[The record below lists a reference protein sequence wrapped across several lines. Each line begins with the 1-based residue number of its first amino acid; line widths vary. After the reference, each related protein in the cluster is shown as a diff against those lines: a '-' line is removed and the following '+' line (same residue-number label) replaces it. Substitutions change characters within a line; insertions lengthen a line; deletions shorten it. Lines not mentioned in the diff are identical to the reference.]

1 YKWKPFTSAQEMRY
15 QQTVDE
21 NRKRLAQ
28 KKRQQ
33 DAQRLQQ
40 EKDSVKPFTSIDEM
54 TKMQLVKA
62 LAWEHPLVTLP
73 VGTVDANCRRAAGS
87 FDQPIPLGQQEQQ
100 SHEVFACIQDVVQQ
114 VQVTK
119 RHTQE
124 FLGSYIETAFK
135 QGLTADDR
143 DILSFLCPPVE
154 SKIKDGTSINS
165 KSTSSARTDDDE
177 EGDKDEDSG
186 GDDIESEPSAADKSF
201 LAFYTILMTR
211 VYSRKKVLKTVAQKQ
226 VDKLFS
232 RAATLGI
239 DLPPVAC
246 HTRTYSTTFLL
257 ESTVNRIYKS
267 MKTMYRNGSIALEKE
282 LDKKD
287 NNGKEE
293 SDTDDTGNKE
303 EGDAGNKEENIPVEK
318 KGDRSGDNK
327 GDGACSKTDNAAN
340 KQANDSNTARPP
352 RIDPCLPAIEN
363 YLVLNQA
370 CGRPRIIAPLS
381 PLSSR
386 YVGFSERQLLPLFW
400 QWPTLKEKI
409 RNMMVEDRYFRNPT
423 TVPSQQDMLDWLI
436 TIAPGRIVTAFVSDI
451 GLPAGKNDRG
461 FRKSTVVMDKEGLK
475 EHLKVLRSES
485 FEPREWTGKGY
496 IHKGTIQTNGRL
508 LQILAFNVKEL

>member
-1 YKWKPFTSAQEMRY
+1 INSNDHTPNRQGKGREYRRYRTIDRPAHQPGIPQQVHRPRYSPKARPKPQQHQPPHVYKQYKWKPFTPAQEMRY

-40 EKDSVKPFTSIDEM
+40 EKDSAKPFTPIDEM

-87 FDQPIPLGQQEQQ
+87 FDQPIPLRQQEQQ
-100 SHEVFACIQDVVQQ
+100 SHEVSACIQDVVQQ

-154 SKIKDGTSINS
+154 SKVKDGTSINS

-177 EGDKDEDSG
+177 GDEDEDSG

-232 RAATLGI
+232 RAAALGI
-239 DLPPVAC
+239 DLPPVPC
-246 HTRTYSTTFLL
+246 RTRTYSTTSLL
-257 ESTVNRIYKS
+257 ESTVNQIYKS

-282 LDKKD
+282 
-287 NNGKEE
+287 
-293 SDTDDTGNKE
+293 
-303 EGDAGNKEENIPVEK
+303 
-318 KGDRSGDNK
+318 
-327 GDGACSKTDNAAN
+327 
-340 KQANDSNTARPP
+340 
-352 RIDPCLPAIEN
+352 
-363 YLVLNQA
+363 
-370 CGRPRIIAPLS
+370 
-381 PLSSR
+381 
-386 YVGFSERQLLPLFW
+386 
-400 QWPTLKEKI
+400 
-409 RNMMVEDRYFRNPT
+409 
-423 TVPSQQDMLDWLI
+423 
-436 TIAPGRIVTAFVSDI
+436 
-451 GLPAGKNDRG
+451 
-461 FRKSTVVMDKEGLK
+461 
-475 EHLKVLRSES
+475 
-485 FEPREWTGKGY
+485 
-496 IHKGTIQTNGRL
+496 
-508 LQILAFNVKEL
+508 